1 MGTNR
6 HESSRIDNQLRG
18 RAGRQGDPGTSRFF
32 LSFEDDMF
40 VIFGGDQLQNILK
53 MFRVSDDMP
62 VEAPQVSDALD
73 KVQSAVETKYREIRG
88 EIFKFDDVL
97 NKQRQVIYARRRKI
111 LGLSDEESASL
122 LKEWNTQVV
131 TDIVKAQTDGI
142 KINAAKIIEKVSNFF
157 PLTEPIIH
165 ASDIE
170 GMTESDAIKFLSIA
184 VDEVFAKKAAVLEEQ
199 ALEAGKA
206 PNSIGRSARYIML
219 VSMDNAWSDHLQCLE
234 NLKEAVV
241 VRKFEGKDPLT
252 EYVAEAFR
260 LFQGLE
266 DGMRNNAVFSLWQS
280 LIS

>member
-1 MGTNR
+1 
-6 HESSRIDNQLRG
+6 
-18 RAGRQGDPGTSRFF
+18 
-32 LSFEDDMF
+32 MF

-73 KVQSAVETKYREIRG
+73 KVQTAVETKYREIRG

-111 LGLSDEESASL
+111 LGLSDEESVSL
-122 LKEWNTQVV
+122 LKEWNTQVL
-131 TDIVKAQTDGI
+131 TDIVKAQTDGT
-142 KINAAKIIEKVSNFF
+142 KINAGTIIEKTSQFF

-170 GMTESDAIKFLSIA
+170 GMTESDAIKFLSTA
-184 VDEVFAKKAAVLEEQ
+184 VDEVFTKKAAVLEEK
-199 ALEAGKA
+199 AIEAGKA

-241 VRKFEGKDPLT
+241 VRKFEGKDPLK

-260 LFQGLE
+260 IFQGL
-266 DGMRNNAVFSLWQS
+266 DDSMRNNAVFSLWQS
-280 LIS
+280 LMT